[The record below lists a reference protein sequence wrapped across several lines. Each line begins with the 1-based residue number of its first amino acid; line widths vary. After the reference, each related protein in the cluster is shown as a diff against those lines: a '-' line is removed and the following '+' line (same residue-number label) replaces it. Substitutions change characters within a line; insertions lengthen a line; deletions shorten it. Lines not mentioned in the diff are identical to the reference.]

1 MIALLLLLVAA
12 DSTLAPR
19 RIPLAPKETLTV
31 TTASP
36 EAAGTGSQPSAAP
49 VVLLPG
55 LIGASFGYRRV
66 APLLAAAGHPAY
78 VVEPLGVGTSSHPA
92 DGDYALDAQAD
103 RVGAVLD
110 SLGVRRAIIVG
121 ANFGAAVAM
130 RLAYR
135 RPECVAGVVLLD
147 GGPVDRSYT
156 EGVSTAMKLAPLL
169 RLFGAGGIVKKK
181 VRSALANASADSSW
195 VTRDV
200 ADAYARPIVA
210 DLGASI
216 HVMQAM
222 QRARVAEPLRDN
234 LWRIAQPVRLLIG
247 ASNRHGGIGTDEV
260 ALLSSRLTDFR
271 ADSIAGSGAYVH
283 EERPDAVVRAILDLA
298 DGVRASDPAARI
310 AQTPE

>member
-1 MIALLLLLVAA
+1 MITLLLFLVAA
-12 DSTLAPR
+12 DSARVQR

-31 TTASP
+31 SIALPEAPAAASP
-36 EAAGTGSQPSAAP
+36 PPGAP

-55 LIGASFGYRRV
+55 IIGASFGYRRV
-66 APLLAAAGHPAY
+66 APLLAAAGHAVY
-78 VVEPLGVGTSSHPA
+78 IVEPLGVGTSSHPA

-110 SLGVRRAIIVG
+110 SLGVRRAIVAG
-121 ANFGAAVAM
+121 SNFGAAVAM

-169 RLFGAGGIVKKK
+169 RFFGAGGIVKKK

-200 ADAYARPIVA
+200 ADAYARPIIA

-222 QRARVAEPLRDN
+222 RRARVAEPLRDN
-234 LWRIAQPVRLLIG
+234 LWRITQPVRLLIG
-247 ASNRHGGIGTDEV
+247 ASNRNGGIGADEV
-260 ALLSSRLTDFR
+260 AVLASRLTNFR
-271 ADSIAGSGAYVH
+271 ADSIIGSGAYLH
-283 EERPDAVVRAILDLA
+283 EERPDAVVRTILGLA
-298 DGVRASDPAARI
+298 DGVRPDDPAAGI

>member
-1 MIALLLLLVAA
+1 MIALLMLLLAA
-12 DSTLAPR
+12 DSTPAQR

-31 TTASP
+31 TIASP
-36 EAAGTGSQPSAAP
+36 EVAAPGSPPAAAP

-55 LIGASFGYRRV
+55 IIGASFGYRHV
-66 APLLAAAGHPAY
+66 APLVAAAGHAAY
-78 VVEPLGVGTSSHPA
+78 IVEPLGVGTSSHPA

-110 SLGVRRAIIVG
+110 SLGVRRAIVVG
-121 ANFGAAVAM
+121 SNFGAAVAM

-135 RPECVAGVVLLD
+135 RPESVAGVVLLD

-195 VTRDV
+195 VTREV
-200 ADAYARPIVA
+200 TEAYARPIVA

-234 LWRIAQPVRLLIG
+234 LWRISQPVRLLVG
-247 ASNRHGGIGTDEV
+247 ASNRSGGIGTDEV
-260 ALLSSRLTDFR
+260 ALLASRLTDFR
-271 ADSIAGSGAYVH
+271 ADSVVGSGAYVH